1 MKTKNP
7 AKRILKT
14 AVIQMQS
21 KPYALNENLQ
31 LALNLAKEAH
41 DKGANLIV
49 LPELFDSGYCVNENA
64 RERKRA
70 RLKRVGLLNQILAFY
85 GLKINDWQGA
95 KFVLCDKKG
104 QSVIVNDLGDLW
116 GKAQKLAKKEM
127 DVLDSNLLAFL
138 NQQTHATH

>member
-1 MKTKNP
+1 MCVLCGELISSFHWTDGSDSYE
-7 AKRILKT
+7 ID
-14 AVIQMQS
+14 
-21 KPYALNENLQ
+21 ENLKEPN
-31 LALNLAKEAH
+31 ALISA
-41 DKGANLIV
+41 
-49 LPELFDSGYCVNENA
+49 NENA

-70 RLKRVGLLNQILAFY
+70 RLKRVRLLNQILAFY

-116 GKAQKLAKKEM
+116 DKAQNLAKKEM
-127 DVLDSNLLAFL
+127 DALDSNLLAFL

>member
-1 MKTKNP
+1 MCVLCGELISSFHWSDENYGSDSYE
-7 AKRILKT
+7 IDEGLKEPN
-14 AVIQMQS
+14 V
-21 KPYALNENLQ
+21 
-31 LALNLAKEAH
+31 
-41 DKGANLIV
+41 LI
-49 LPELFDSGYCVNENA
+49 SANENA

-116 GKAQKLAKKEM
+116 DKAQKLAKKEM
-127 DVLDSNLLAFL
+127 DALDFNLLAFL
-138 NQQTHATH
+138 NQNTNTTH

>member
-1 MKTKNP
+1 MCVLCGELISSFHWSDENY
-7 AKRILKT
+7 RSDSYEID
-14 AVIQMQS
+14 
-21 KPYALNENLQ
+21 ENLREPN
-31 LALNLAKEAH
+31 AL
-41 DKGANLIV
+41 I
-49 LPELFDSGYCVNENA
+49 STNENA

-85 GLKINDWQGA
+85 GLKIDDWQGA

-127 DVLDSNLLAFL
+127 DALDSNLLAFL

>member
-1 MKTKNP
+1 MCVLCGELISSFHWSDENYGSDSYE
-7 AKRILKT
+7 ID
-14 AVIQMQS
+14 
-21 KPYALNENLQ
+21 ENLREPN
-31 LALNLAKEAH
+31 AL
-41 DKGANLIV
+41 I
-49 LPELFDSGYCVNENA
+49 STNENA

-127 DVLDSNLLAFL
+127 DALDSHLLAFL
-138 NQQTHATH
+138 NQNTNTTH

>member
-1 MKTKNP
+1 MCVLCGELISSFHWTDENYGTNGSDGY
-7 AKRILKT
+7 R
-14 AVIQMQS
+14 S
-21 KPYALNENLQ
+21 DENLRESN
-31 LALNLAKEAH
+31 ALISA
-41 DKGANLIV
+41 
-49 LPELFDSGYCVNENA
+49 NENA

-85 GLKINDWQGA
+85 GLKIGDWQGA

-116 GKAQKLAKKEM
+116 DKVQNLAKKKM

-138 NQQTHATH
+138 NQHTQATH

>member
-1 MKTKNP
+1 MCVLCGELISSFHWSDENYGSDSYE
-7 AKRILKT
+7 ID
-14 AVIQMQS
+14 
-21 KPYALNENLQ
+21 ENLKEPN
-31 LALNLAKEAH
+31 AL
-41 DKGANLIV
+41 I
-49 LPELFDSGYCVNENA
+49 STNENA

-127 DVLDSNLLAFL
+127 DALDSNLLAFL
-138 NQQTHATH
+138 NQNTHATH